1 MAYPIRVEVDYQEE
15 HDRLSTALR
24 YFFLIPAFVV
34 LYFVQ
39 IAAAVVTLIAWFAIL
54 FTGAFPQGMHAF
66 VGRALRWQTRVTAYA
81 MLLTDKYPPF
91 SGDDDPAY
99 PIRVAVDYQEQHDR
113 LKTFFRYFLA
123 LPAIIVAGLVGVVAN
138 LVVVG
143 AWFVIVFTG
152 KFPKG
157 MHDFVGK
164 ALRWQTRVNAYGML
178 LTDVYPPFNGDA

>member
-1 MAYPIRVEVDYQEE
+1 MAYPVRVEVDYHEE
-15 HDRLSTALR
+15 QDRLFTFLR
-24 YFFLIPAFVV
+24 ILLLIPAFVV

-39 IAAAVVTLIAWFAIL
+39 IAAGVVTLIAWFAIL
-54 FTGAFPQGMHAF
+54 FTGRFPQGMHEF
-66 VGRALRWQTRVTAYA
+66 VGRALRWQTRVTACA

-91 SGDDDPAY
+91 NGDDDLAY
-99 PIRVAVDYQEQHDR
+99 PIRVQVDYQEQHNR
-113 LKTFFRYFLA
+113 LTTFFRYFLV
-123 LPAIIVAGLVGVVAN
+123 LPAAIVAGLVGFVAN
-138 LVVVG
+138 LVVFA

-157 MHDFVGK
+157 MHDFVGQ